1 MDSVTNYARSGR
13 PAEGLPHYGKAYGG
27 AWGNTQQVRD
37 TNRWAVSLQRR
48 RDRSA
53 LAGTARG
60 AAKEPVKE
68 NAPMWARILANVAQ
82 VALVSIALYAFC
94 TLMAA
99 IELGWIL

>member
-1 MDSVTNYARSGR
+1 MDSVTNHTRSGK

-27 AWGNTQQVRD
+27 AWGNTKQVRD
-37 TNRWAVSLQRR
+37 TNRWTVSLQRR
-48 RDRSA
+48 RNRSA
-53 LAGTARG
+53 LAGTACG

-82 VALVSIALYAFC
+82 VALVSIALWAFC